1 MTAWTD
7 EELGRIG
14 EAQELQLASERPDGT
29 LRPYVT
35 MWVVRVDDE
44 LYVRSAYGA
53 NNPWFRRAK
62 ASGVGRIRAGGAE
75 RDVTVA
81 EPASDVHSDIDA
93 TYRGE
98 VRPVRPRHRRNRRG
112 ISRPRGDDQARAA
125 FDGLVMDAQ
134 PDEREQRVTPL
145 ELFFDLVVVFAFTQ
159 VTELMSDDLTWPGI
173 GRGLLILA
181 AIWWAWTGYAWL
193 TNALEPEE
201 GRVRAG
207 MFGAMAAMLVVA
219 LAVPGA
225 FGADAV
231 LFGVAYLLVRL
242 LNLVLYAIAGR
253 RDPDLLRAL
262 IGFAPAATIGP
273 ACILLAG
280 FVDVGAQTALWGV
293 GLAVLYGGA
302 LIGRGR
308 GWHISPTHFAERYGL
323 IVIIALGESI
333 IALGVGAAG
342 FSLSAGI
349 ISAAVLGV
357 VVVASLWWAY
367 FDVVAVMSQ
376 RQLAQTTGA
385 ARARLARD
393 YYSYLHEPMIA
404 GIVLFALGLKTTIE
418 HVGEPLAAVPA
429 VALCGGLALYFL
441 THVGLRVRLVR
452 FIRRTTTERPGW
464 IGPGRLAT
472 GIAMLALIPAVLELP
487 ALASLTLLTAVCCA
501 LIAWDVIHY
510 REHRAEVRR
519 ARP

>member
-1 MTAWTD
+1 
-7 EELGRIG
+7 
-14 EAQELQLASERPDGT
+14 
-29 LRPYVT
+29 
-35 MWVVRVDDE
+35 
-44 LYVRSAYGA
+44 
-53 NNPWFRRAK
+53 
-62 ASGVGRIRAGGAE
+62 
-75 RDVTVA
+75 
-81 EPASDVHSDIDA
+81 
-93 TYRGE
+93 
-98 VRPVRPRHRRNRRG
+98 
-112 ISRPRGDDQARAA
+112 
-125 FDGLVMDAQ
+125 MDAQ
-134 PDEREQRVTPL
+134 GTEREQRVTPL

-159 VTELMSDDLTWPGI
+159 VTQLMSDDLTWRGL
-173 GRGLLILA
+173 GRGLLVLA

-201 GRVRAG
+201 GQVRAG

-231 LFGVAYLLVRL
+231 LFGVAYLLVL
-242 LNLVLYAIAGR
+242 LLDLVLYAIAGR
-253 RDPDLLRAL
+253 RDPDLFRAL
-262 IGFAPAATIGP
+262 LGFAPAAMVG
-273 ACILLAG
+273 AVCILAAG
-280 FVDVGAQTALWGV
+280 FVDGTLQTVLWVV

-308 GWHISPTHFAERYGL
+308 GWRISPGHFAERHGL

-349 ISAAVLGV
+349 ITAAVLGV

-367 FDVVAVMSQ
+367 FDVIAVMSQ
-376 RQLAQTTGA
+376 RQLSQTSGA

-393 YYSYLHEPMIA
+393 YYSYLHLPMIA
-404 GIVLFALGLKTTIE
+404 GIVLFALGLKATIE

-441 THVGLRVRLVR
+441 THVGLRLRLVH
-452 FIRRTTTERPGW
+452 FIRRTTAERPGW

-472 GIAMLALIPAVLELP
+472 GVVMLALIPAARELP
-487 ALASLTLLTAVCCA
+487 ALASLAVVTAVCCA

-510 REHRAEVRR
+510 REDRAEVRR
-519 ARP
+519 ARPS